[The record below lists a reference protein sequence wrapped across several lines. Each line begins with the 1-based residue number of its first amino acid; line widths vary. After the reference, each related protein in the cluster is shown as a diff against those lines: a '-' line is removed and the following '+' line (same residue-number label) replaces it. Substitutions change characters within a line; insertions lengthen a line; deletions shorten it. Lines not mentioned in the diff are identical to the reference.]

1 MLRRF
6 SLPPRYWLKKL
17 AVCLMRP
24 NSCLTKEVVPALI
37 RCLWPAK
44 RHHPGGETGLKSLF
58 PKTDPKR
65 AIRLIIHI
73 NRRQNVRSHASLIPR
88 CIRNG
93 GVMRFIQINLEIA
106 TSQSKGSGPPIR
118 PKPRSTEPLRDMLKT
133 HLTRGF
139 EWSMKATVHTLSM
152 SCLTLFI
159 NRMRM
164 SMPTPSKI
172 WLHPSQLRCRA
183 TATCR

>member
-1 MLRRF
+1 
-6 SLPPRYWLKKL
+6 
-17 AVCLMRP
+17 MRP
-24 NSCLTKEVVPALI
+24 NSCLKKEVVPALI

-44 RHHPGGETGLKSLF
+44 RHHPGGKTGLKSLF

-73 NRRQNVRSHASLIPR
+73 NRRQNVRSHANLIPR

-106 TSQSKGSGPPIR
+106 TSQSKGSGPQIR

-133 HLTRGF
+133 HLTKGF
-139 EWSMKATVHTLSM
+139 EWSMKATVPVHTLSM

-159 NRMRM
+159 NKMRM